1 MDWSAKSLAR
11 QARPRI
17 GSEND
22 LRVFVTRIVLIA
34 VAAALAVDAVQQLVF
49 FTSWSALAR
58 SWTIT
63 VVAAGTIAAPI
74 AYILGRAQLELN
86 QTRQALEELTRL
98 DPLTGLAN
106 RRWLLEESES
116 AAKTAMVLVLAD
128 IDQFKRVNDLRGHR
142 VGDAVVRHVGML
154 MKNELGG
161 LGMVGRFGGD
171 EFALIAADPDPSELV
186 ARLASFRDLLAR
198 SPLVVDGAAVQVT
211 ISAGVALRNRGE
223 TFNQLYSEA
232 DEALYA
238 AKAAGRN
245 RICLSAE
252 FAARTGAPSTF
263 VDGRPLSVA

>member
-1 MDWSAKSLAR
+1 MPTQAAR
-11 QARPRI
+11 LFRI
-17 GSEND
+17 D
-22 LRVFVTRIVLIA
+22 HVKLRVRDVDRSAAFYRDLFGLEERGDRTLGGRMRTCVTRM
-34 VAAALAVDAVQQLVF
+34 
-49 FTSWSALAR
+49 SGS
-58 SWTIT
+58 
-63 VVAAGTIAAPI
+63 
-74 AYILGRAQLELN
+74 
-86 QTRQALEELTRL
+86 
-98 DPLTGLAN
+98 
-106 RRWLLEESES
+106 
-116 AAKTAMVLVLAD
+116 
-128 IDQFKRVNDLRGHR
+128 
-142 VGDAVVRHVGML
+142 
-154 MKNELGG
+154 
-161 LGMVGRFGGD
+161 GD